1 MLDLILAFALG
12 MAAIISPCVLPVI
25 PLVFAASRGSVV
37 NVVLIFLGMLLNMVV
52 IGYAAASAFMEL
64 KYAAYAFM
72 TFFAI
77 ALLSE
82 RVEEKL
88 SSAASILANRFSAI
102 NRAPSFIFGFFLA
115 FVWLPCIAP
124 FMGVAV
130 SQALLTPERAM
141 LIMLSYGFG
150 MLVSISITLMAGKRL
165 IKSVRSRYLNKLAG
179 VAVIAYV
186 IYFALT

>member
-1 MLDLILAFALG
+1 MLAFALG

-25 PLVFAASRGSVV
+25 PLVFAASRGNVV
-37 NVVLIFLGMLLNMVV
+37 NVVLIFLGMLLNMAV
-52 IGYAAASAFMEL
+52 IGFAASAFLEL

-88 SSAASILANRFSAI
+88 SSAASILASRFSAV

-130 SQALLTPERAM
+130 SQAMLTPHKAM
-141 LIMLSYGFG
+141 PIMLSYGFG
-150 MLVSISITLMAGKRL
+150 MLASISIILIAGKRL
-165 IKSVRSRYLNKLAG
+165 VSKLSVRSKYLNKFAG
-179 VAVIAYV
+179 VAVIVYV